1 LQDTLAKENTKE
13 NNMSEQQEIEK
24 LQAIIDDLH
33 IARAK
38 AEDEAS
44 HLRCQV
50 LGSPE
55 KLQAKIERI
64 IALYKKMSKAF
75 DGARGIIDPN
85 SDISSASWGAFCG
98 MLKEIDQDNWISW
111 HIWENECGKNEFDAI
126 INGEKVVVKTPAD
139 LAKVMLS

>member
-1 LQDTLAKENTKE
+1 
-13 NNMSEQQEIEK
+13 MSERQEIEK
-24 LQAIIDDLH
+24 LRAIIDDLH

-64 IALYKKMSKAF
+64 VALYKKMSKAF
-75 DGARGIIDPN
+75 EGARGIIDPN
-85 SDISSASWGAFCG
+85 SELFSASWEAFEG

-111 HIWENECGKNEFDAI
+111 YIWDNQCGENGFEVI
-126 INGEKVVVKTPAD
+126 VNGEKTIVKTPEN
-139 LAKVMLS
+139 LAKIMLS